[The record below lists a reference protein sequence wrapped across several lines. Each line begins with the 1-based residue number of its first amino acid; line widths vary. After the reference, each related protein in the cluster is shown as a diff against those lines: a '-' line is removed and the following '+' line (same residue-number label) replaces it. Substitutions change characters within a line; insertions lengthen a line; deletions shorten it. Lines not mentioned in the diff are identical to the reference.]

1 MAVKPVDTLSTSY
14 SGFDDLVE
22 NGSPDLEADEEVEAQ
37 ESSEESEPVP
47 QDEEENESEESVDSD
62 DEDSEESEIWEIAA
76 NGKTHKIDPR
86 NVDEVK
92 RLLSFGLG
100 ARTAFSNLAKTRE
113 ELKRLSGEVKQTS
126 TFKEK
131 AELFDKLEA
140 VKDDENE
147 LFRLITG
154 GKSLDDVVEAKLKK
168 QKEWESLDP
177 VERVQRERDEREA
190 QLIAR
195 IERMEATARNEREQ
209 AQKASAEAEDKKT
222 YSTVYP
228 EYQKVFKQLDIK
240 DPVEAQETAADLWAL
255 GWDRIG
261 RMVADAEKRK
271 EEIDLTPEFVQR
283 QFAAVAKRWGYSVK
297 ETTKKEVVKI
307 LDKKSKDATKRA
319 GVASSRN
326 YSKSSKKSELDGLS
340 PTKRFD
346 KLFGNR

>member
-22 NGSPDLEADEEVEAQ
+22 NGSADLEADAEVEVP
-37 ESSEESEPVP
+37 ESTEESADDEPVP
-47 QDEEENESEESVDSD
+47 PTEESDESQDSD
-62 DEDSEESEIWEIAA
+62 DEESEIWEIAA
-76 NGKTHKIDPR
+76 NGKTHKVDPK

-100 ARTAFSNLAKTRE
+100 ARTAFSNLAKARQ
-113 ELKRLSGEVKQTS
+113 ELKRISGEVKQS
-126 TFKEK
+126 SSFKEK
-131 AELFDKLEA
+131 AELFDKLES

-177 VERVQRERDEREA
+177 VERIQKERDEREA

-195 IERMEATARNEREQ
+195 IERMENKAKMEREQ
-209 AQKASAEAEDKKT
+209 ADKANSEAEDKKT

-228 EYQKVFKQLDIK
+228 EFQKVFKQLDIK
-240 DPVEAQETAADLWAL
+240 DPVESQETAADLWAL
-255 GWDRIG
+255 GWDRIS
-261 RMVADAEKRK
+261 RLAAQAK
-271 EEIDLTPEFVQR
+271 EANTDIDLTPEFVAR

-297 ETTKKEVVKI
+297 EASKKEVSKI

-319 GVASSRN
+319 GLASTRN
-326 YSKSSKKSELDGLS
+326 YSKSSKKNELDGLS
-340 PTKRFD
+340 PTKKFDRF
-346 KLFGNR
+346 FGNN